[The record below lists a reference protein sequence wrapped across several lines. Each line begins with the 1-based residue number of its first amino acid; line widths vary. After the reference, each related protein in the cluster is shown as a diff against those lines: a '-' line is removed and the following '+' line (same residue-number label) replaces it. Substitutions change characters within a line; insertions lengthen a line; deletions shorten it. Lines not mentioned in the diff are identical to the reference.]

1 MAVEKS
7 PNIPPFVRFCAAS
20 VPMVFDN
27 SMSYYECLCALTKF
41 LQEDVVNVINNNAN
55 LLEALEGQFTELKA
69 YVEHYFDNL
78 DVQDEI
84 NNKLDE
90 MAEGG
95 QLAGIIAQ
103 FLEVAPVFAYDNV
116 AAMAAAENLSNGS
129 IARTLGYT
137 SAGDGKGAFY
147 KIETLDAQVIDDNI
161 YIAVGDTLVAHKQL
175 EYGYDNPTDPIYYGA
190 DPTGTVDSAAAINA
204 CIQANLGKA
213 IKFTCGK
220 YIVNSPILTPYR
232 TSETVNIDFGGATL
246 YTEAALDYVLGIGY
260 YNIDYDH
267 MPNGNDYTDKSCYGV
282 FENFVID
289 AINATVGVMTNQ
301 NYWYPRLY
309 NFSIFNTL
317 IGIQLG
323 QNRDLRWSS
332 DAAIDNGYIQC
343 KSYANR
349 NTRGIVIYGYD
360 NKITNCRIYNAFIG
374 IEDKKGGNYFINNHI
389 YIYGNANDRETP
401 EYANLYPDT
410 IAFYA
415 NGANND
421 YFESVYFDSYNTA
434 FKHTGSNFIGSFY
447 QCFYG
452 TNTEG
457 FDGNCLDFSDGTIT
471 SLSVRDC
478 TFSCERPSVD
488 GKNYGLKLSPYQAF
502 DVLSRGLILENNTC
516 YWLPAD
522 LLTIDTS
529 KNGFQTYRGS
539 HTFSNENY
547 YVLGYIPVSEYNG
560 YVINLIN
567 TSSPLKSL
575 MRVWIG
581 ANYSIELNN
590 IGTAGTDY
598 SVGAKIVEIRGVK
611 MLEISYKPVVS
622 SNSIIGVCLQK
633 DSSSNAIGIMPPEEP
648 NILTIE
654 PSAHTTTPTAHTE
667 YQY

>member
-1 MAVEKS
+1 MITLPPFKAFLAS
-7 PNIPPFVRFCAAS
+7 NIPS
-20 VPMVFDN
+20 VYDN
-27 SMSYYECLCALTKF
+27 TLSYYDELTK
-41 LQEDVVNVINNNAN
+41 LIAYLEQQVVPAVNETAGQVDGIKNGLED
-55 LLEALEGQFTELKA
+55 LKS
-69 YVEHYFDNL
+69 YVDHYFDNL
-78 DVQDEI
+78 DVQEEI
-84 NNKLDE
+84 NNKLDA
-90 MAEGG
+90 MAAGG

-103 FLEVAPVFAYDNV
+103 FLEVAPVFAYDTV
-116 AAMAAAENLSNGS
+116 AAMSSADNLAAGC

-137 SAGDGKGAFY
+137 TAGDGKGAFY
-147 KIETLDAQVIDDNI
+147 KIETLAAQVIDNNI
-161 YIAVGDTLVAHKQL
+161 YIAVGATLVAHKAM
-175 EYGYDNPTDPIYYGA
+175 EYGYADPTNPIYYGA
-190 DPTGTVDSAAAINA
+190 DPTGTVDSASAINA
-204 CIQANLGKA
+204 CIVANLGGA
-213 IKFTCGK
+213 IKFTGGK

-260 YNIDYDH
+260 YHIDYDH

-457 FDGNCLDFSDGTIT
+457 FDGNCLDFSEGTIAN
-471 SLSVRDC
+471 LSVRDC
-478 TFSCERPSVD
+478 TFSCERPSEN
-488 GKNYGLKLSPYQAF
+488 GKNYGLKLSTSQAF

-522 LLTIDTS
+522 PLTIDTS

-539 HTFSNENY
+539 YTFSNDNY
-547 YVLGYIPVSEYNG
+547 YVLGLIPVSEYNG

-567 TSSPLKSL
+567 TSSPAKSL

-590 IGTAGTDY
+590 IGTAGSDY
-598 SVGAKIVEIRGVK
+598 SVGAKIVEIRGIK

-622 SNSIIGVCLQK
+622 SSATIGICLQK
-633 DSSSNAIGIMPPEEP
+633 DSSSNAIGIMPPEEQ
-648 NILTIE
+648 NIVTID